1 MDEENLTT
9 SLASGAPE
17 QSTEG
22 SIQPTP
28 GETVSEIATEGQVE
42 TPIEPLNQPTIE
54 EPIAEQPAPEAP
66 QTEAK
71 PRKPTISVQ
80 AELET
85 PVEAPRAR
93 LDPLSAKQIDPIKR
107 QKIVRIALIVLLVL
121 ALAGFAVW
129 YFLLR
134 GNGTASDT
142 SIQNNVEPAPDLEPI
157 PVSQLALKDNS
168 LSDFDLAFLHLE
180 NKQGNVIYSPLSIKY
195 ALAMLA
201 DGANGRSREQI
212 TAVIG
217 DYQPKAYLNS
227 ANRSLA
233 NAMFIR
239 TDFSQNVKPTYTDTL
254 KNKYYA
260 EVIYDPFASPDN
272 ANKWVED
279 KTLGII
285 KNTFDAGTVNEDLD
299 YMLVNALAID
309 MKWNNALQCD
319 FNATIPYKKYGVY
332 YAHEN
337 YYDSVACMDLSKM
350 TFNGREDVASGKIAT
365 SANRYNIIKELG
377 ESYIRETV
385 QAKYNEWLEDVQ
397 DRYKECQQDCYD
409 SSFDLDEYI
418 KQLSSNYNRLDTST
432 DFYFLDTD
440 EEKVFAKDL
449 QEYDGSTFQYVGIMP
464 KTGSLNAYIN
474 NLTAE
479 KASAL
484 ISSLKNPEQLETFKE
499 GVVTKLNGY
508 IPFFKFSFTMDSF
521 MDHLRSL
528 GVTDVF
534 SIEDADLSNMIV
546 FDPTLPHKPHISVAI
561 HKADIDFSNE
571 GIKAAAVTAFGGMG
585 AGGMER
591 FDYRW
596 DVPVDEIDLTFDKP
610 FLFLIRDKGT
620 GEVWFVGTAYEGTTV
635 E

>member
-28 GETVSEIATEGQVE
+28 GETVSEIPTEGQVE

-54 EPIAEQPAPEAP
+54 ESIVKQPTPEAP

-107 QKIVRIALIVLLVL
+107 QKIVRIALIVILVL

-134 GNGTASDT
+134 DNGTTSDT
-142 SIQNNVEPAPDLEPI
+142 SIQNNIEPAPDLEPI
-157 PVSQLALKDNS
+157 PVNQLALKGNS

-180 NKQGNVIYSPLSIKY
+180 NKQENVIYSPLSIKY

-239 TDFSQNVKPTYTDTL
+239 TDFAEQVKQSFKDTL
-254 KNKYYA
+254 DSKYHA
-260 EVIYDPFASPDN
+260 SVILDPFTSPDN

-285 KNTFDAGTVNEDLD
+285 KNTFTEADINTEAVFA
-299 YMLVNALAID
+299 LVNALAVD
-309 MKWNNALQCD
+309 TKWKNQLECADQSDKDESETVPCIEYNASYPHTNYHD
-319 FNATIPYKKYGVY
+319 YVARVRGTFPTMAFNEQ
-332 YAHEN
+332 EN
-337 YYDSVACMDLSKM
+337 ISSA
-350 TFNGREDVASGKIAT
+350 KIAASYFKYDVIAENGGEEAVRSFVQEKFDEWGHGDEKQSRRT
-365 SANRYNIIKELG
+365 SICR
-377 ESYIRETV
+377 
-385 QAKYNEWLEDVQ
+385 
-397 DRYKECQQDCYD
+397 DR
-409 SSFDLDEYI
+409 L
-418 KQLSSNYNRLDTST
+418 
-432 DFYFLDTD
+432 
-440 EEKVFAKDL
+440 
-449 QEYDGSTFQYVGIMP
+449 
-464 KTGSLNAYIN
+464 
-474 NLTAE
+474 
-479 KASAL
+479 
-484 ISSLKNPEQLETFKE
+484 
-499 GVVTKLNGY
+499 
-508 IPFFKFSFTMDSF
+508 
-521 MDHLRSL
+521 LRSRRL
-528 GVTDVF
+528 H
-534 SIEDADLSNMIV
+534 EK
-546 FDPTLPHKPHISVAI
+546 TLRK
-561 HKADIDFSNE
+561 
-571 GIKAAAVTAFGGMG
+571 
-585 AGGMER
+585 
-591 FDYRW
+591 
-596 DVPVDEIDLTFDKP
+596 L
-610 FLFLIRDKGT
+610 
-620 GEVWFVGTAYEGTTV
+620 
-635 E
+635 